1 MPIPPAE
8 KFTKNGVTY
17 MGNVDRIKYTLNEL
31 TRAALK
37 DCGKYIAKKTR
48 QKIKRRT
55 GKLARNIQ
63 YWVRKRETDLQ
74 VGFKPGGFYG
84 MYQELGTSKQPKLG
98 ALASTTKEE
107 IAEIIKIQGMYLSAI
122 ENEQKALSLLDE
134 SEKMGGDVDE

>member
-1 MPIPPAE
+1 MPIPPAV

-17 MGNVDRIKYTLNEL
+17 IGNVDRIKYTLTEL

-37 DCGKYIAKKTR
+37 DCGKYICRRTR

-55 GKLARNIQ
+55 GRLAKNTQ

-84 MYQELGTSKQPKLG
+84 MYQELGTDKITKVG
-98 ALASTTKEE
+98 ALANTTKEE

-122 ENEQKALSLLDE
+122 ENEQKALSLIDE
-134 SEKMGGDVDE
+134 SEALGDDVDG